1 MSNSFYEL
9 TETLGSIIFYVFYQN
24 KKHSFNFYAL
34 QYFSLLKE

>member
-9 TETLGSIIFYVFYQN
+9 TETLEVLYSMFFIKI

-34 QYFSLLKE
+34 QYFSF